1 MANNNHFQIE
11 GSRKV
16 VISIPGYNPVF
27 ETQKIEKRFKR
38 IRDKKNR
45 LAIQSAQKQKEAQQ
59 AELQTQETAL
69 EELNK
74 TPAQAGPVEM
84 SKAIAEENLFDS
96 LTKQLA
102 SKVHIYP
109 A

>member
-1 MANNNHFQIE
+1 MANNNLFQIE

-16 VISIPGYNPVF
+16 VISIPGYDPVF

-45 LAIQSAQKQKEAQQ
+45 RALQSAQKLKEAQQ
-59 AELQTQETAL
+59 AELKAQEAAL

-74 TPAQAGPVEM
+74 KTAQANASPVESSM
-84 SKAIAEENLFDS
+84 GKTEENLFV
-96 LTKQLA
+96 TA
-102 SKVHIYP
+102 E
-109 A
+109 

>member
-1 MANNNHFQIE
+1 MANNNLFQIE

-16 VISIPGYNPVF
+16 VISIPGYDPVF

-45 LAIQSAQKQKEAQQ
+45 QAIQSAQKQKEAKQ
-59 AELQTQETAL
+59 AELKAQETAL

-74 TPAQAGPVEM
+74 TKTPAQAGPVET
-84 SKAIAEENLFDS
+84 SKVITEENLFVS
-96 LTKQLA
+96 VA
-102 SKVHIYP
+102 
-109 A
+109 

>member
-1 MANNNHFQIE
+1 MANNNLFQIE

-16 VISIPGYNPVF
+16 VITIPGYDPVF

-38 IRDKKNR
+38 IREKKNR
-45 LAIQSAQKQKEAQQ
+45 RALQSAQKQKEAQQ
-59 AELQTQETAL
+59 AELKAQEAAL

-74 TPAQAGPVEM
+74 TKTQAQAGPVE
-84 SKAIAEENLFDS
+84 SSQEITEENLFVS
-96 LTKQLA
+96 A
-102 SKVHIYP
+102 